1 MWFLSRR
8 LTMTP
13 ITRARKHTMSLPFEL
28 NSMSWLVDL
37 LKQQSHKPLW
47 TKQLQT
53 EQLISLRF
61 SLSHVAC
68 AWQALT
74 GLWLFQLIY
83 FVIIGVHAWGDFKDF
98 IIILSHGAFT
108 FFIPK
113 TFSRAFFQCFALFCI
128 FAHLFPVLSTVGHF
142 LNDLNSARLGEKDP
156 KS

>member
-1 MWFLSRR
+1 MWFLSQG

-74 GLWLFQLIY
+74 GLGLFQLIY
-83 FVIIGVHAWGDFKDF
+83 FVIIGVHAWGDFKDV

-108 FFIPK
+108 FLFLNRCSFFIPK

-128 FAHLFPVLSTVGHF
+128 FCESFSSLEHRWAFS
-142 LNDLNSARLGEKDP
+142 
-156 KS
+156 